1 MCPLIRITK
10 LIAFFLLSDFYACLD
25 AVWTR
30 STKMATIGE
39 GIRKKGQEKRDL
51 KFETNAWKFYIAGI
65 IYIFIRLFFTVF
77 TFSRRKRILG

>member
-51 KFETNAWKFYIAGI
+51 KFETNAWKFYIAG
-65 IYIFIRLFFTVF
+65 YTTIFYCFYFFSKKKDTRL
-77 TFSRRKRILG
+77 K